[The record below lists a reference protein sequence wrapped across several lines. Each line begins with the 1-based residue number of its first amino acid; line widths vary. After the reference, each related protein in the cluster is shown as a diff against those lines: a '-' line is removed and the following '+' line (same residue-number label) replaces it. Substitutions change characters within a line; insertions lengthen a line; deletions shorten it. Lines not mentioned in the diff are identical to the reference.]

1 MLGTICGA
9 GLCMLQSEWP
19 TAMVWTGGGP
29 LEYPCCSQGACSGR
43 PYWAAE
49 AGGHL
54 LSMETP
60 GPGSDLPRELG
71 MARLPDKAV
80 YPTCPAQGGCSGL
93 QGCQSLLDAC
103 RGRPLSLACP
113 NWFCWEFAGPIPG
126 AWLLLCQ
133 DSVICC
139 EDG

>member
-43 PYWAAE
+43 SHWAAE

-60 GPGSDLPRELG
+60 GPGSEVPREPG
-71 MARLPDKAV
+71 MPRLPGGAACS
-80 YPTCPAQGGCSGL
+80 TCPAQGGCLGL
-93 QGCQSLLDAC
+93 QGSRRRCL
-103 RGRPLSLACP
+103 PLSLACP
-113 NWFCWEFAGPIPG
+113 KWFCWGSAGPIPR

-133 DSVICC
+133 DCDNCC
-139 EDG
+139 RGG